1 MTTVDAQQAGRLKK
15 FAVTASVC
23 VSGLLAAIK
32 FVAALYTGSL
42 AVLSSMVDSMADI
55 VSSAITFAAV
65 RFSSQPASV
74 NHRYGYGKA
83 EALSALVQAAFIAG
97 SGIFVIYEGID
108 RFISPQP
115 IDDAAAGIAV
125 MAVCLVITAALIA
138 FQKFVVRRTESLAV
152 AADSAHYM
160 VDVVTNL
167 SIAAGLAVVKI
178 FDVYWFDT
186 LVAIFVSVYLLTNAY
201 SLARQ
206 AVALLT
212 DRELSNEIR
221 NKLIERVESFSFC
234 HGVHDLRSRDLGGTY
249 MFEFHL
255 ELDGGLS
262 LYRAHELT
270 DMVENEV
277 KKMFPG
283 SQVIIHQD
291 PAGLTEDRLD
301 NSLSGRHKLISAS

>member
-1 MTTVDAQQAGRLKK
+1 MKVNKTEGRSGFLVPGTELTSTSESFAGGFCIIRSKG
-15 FAVTASVC
+15 AS
-23 VSGLLAAIK
+23 S
-32 FVAALYTGSL
+32 
-42 AVLSSMVDSMADI
+42 
-55 VSSAITFAAV
+55 
-65 RFSSQPASV
+65 
-74 NHRYGYGKA
+74 
-83 EALSALVQAAFIAG
+83 
-97 SGIFVIYEGID
+97 
-108 RFISPQP
+108 
-115 IDDAAAGIAV
+115 
-125 MAVCLVITAALIA
+125 
-138 FQKFVVRRTESLAV
+138 
-152 AADSAHYM
+152 
-160 VDVVTNL
+160 
-167 SIAAGLAVVKI
+167 
-178 FDVYWFDT
+178 WFDT
-186 LVAIFVSVYLLTNAY
+186 LVAIFVSVYLLVNAY
-201 SLARQ
+201 GLARQ

-301 NSLSGRHKLISAS
+301 NSLSGRHKSISAS